1 MLTDIQVG
9 DLVRMRKQHPCGGWV
24 WEVTRIG
31 ADIGIQCQ
39 TCQRRVMLT
48 RRELNRRAKS
58 ITPGKPNE
66 EPKSS
71 APRIER

>member
-9 DLVRMRKQHPCGGWV
+9 DIVHMRKQHPCGGSS

-31 ADIGIQCQ
+31 ADIGLQCL

-48 RRELNRRAKS
+48 RRELNRRAKT
-58 ITPGKPNE
+58 IIAGAQNNEANATPPSQE
-66 EPKSS
+66 
-71 APRIER
+71 

>member
-1 MLTDIQVG
+1 MLTDIQIG

-39 TCQRRVMLT
+39 TCLRRVMLT

-58 ITPGKPNE
+58 ITPGKANE
-66 EPKSS
+66 EPK
-71 APRIER
+71 ALPQE

>member
-1 MLTDIQVG
+1 MLTDIQIG
-9 DLVRMRKQHPCGGWV
+9 DLLRMRKQHPCGGWV

-39 TCQRRVMLT
+39 TCLRRVMLT

-66 EPKSS
+66 EPK
-71 APRIER
+71 ALPQE

>member
-1 MLTDIQVG
+1 MLTDIQIG

-39 TCQRRVMLT
+39 TCLRRVMLT

-66 EPKSS
+66 EPK
-71 APRIER
+71 ALPHE

>member
-1 MLTDIQVG
+1 
-9 DLVRMRKQHPCGGWV
+9 MRKQHPCGGWV

-39 TCQRRVMLT
+39 TCLRRVMLT

-66 EPKSS
+66 EPK
-71 APRIER
+71 ALPQK

>member
-1 MLTDIQVG
+1 MLTDIQIG

-39 TCQRRVMLT
+39 TCLRRVMLT

-66 EPKSS
+66 EPK
-71 APRIER
+71 ALPQE